1 MADSEPDRRDRV
13 RRSPAR
19 RQGHGSAS
27 GPQDQWRWWARVTV
41 HTRPSRRQLECLM
54 PVGTVTST
62 FDTPAESEDHVTK
75 GGCSSTF
82 CQFKVGTVTVT
93 WTSDTDSGRANLK
106 TVLQK
111 EDAAPPPLLYAQF

>member
-1 MADSEPDRRDRV
+1 
-13 RRSPAR
+13 
-19 RQGHGSAS
+19 
-27 GPQDQWRWWARVTV
+27 
-41 HTRPSRRQLECLM
+41 M

-82 CQFKVGTVTVT
+82 CQFTVGTVTVT